1 MGEFYPPKRRARK
14 EPRTRAGLY
23 ARVSTSDQ
31 HARSQL
37 LELKS
42 FCHARGW
49 EVVAECVDEGVS
61 GTRERR
67 PQLDKLMRWAR
78 ARKLDV
84 VLVSRYDRFARS
96 LRHLVTALEEFNA
109 LGVDFVSVHE
119 GTDTSTPT
127 GKLLFNLVAS
137 MAEFEREL
145 IRERVKAG
153 LIAARAAGV
162 RLGRPTL
169 DIDAEQIRA
178 IRATGIPWRQ
188 IGKMFGVAE
197 GTVRRRAKNPS
208 DSQPATH

>member
-1 MGEFYPPKRRARK
+1 MGEFYPPKRK
-14 EPRTRAGLY
+14 TQKDQKTRVGLY

-37 LELKS
+37 LELKA

-49 EVVAECVDEGVS
+49 DVVTECVDEGIS
-61 GTRERR
+61 GIRDRR

-84 VLVSRYDRFARS
+84 ILVSRYDRFARS

-153 LIAARAAGV
+153 LVAARAAGV
-162 RLGRPTL
+162 KLGRPRLTV
-169 DIDAEQIRA
+169 DADHIRA
-178 IRATGIPWRQ
+178 IRATGVPWRE
-188 IGKMFGVAE
+188 IGKILGIAE
-197 GTVRRRAKNPS
+197 GTARRRAKNPS
-208 DSQPATH
+208 DS